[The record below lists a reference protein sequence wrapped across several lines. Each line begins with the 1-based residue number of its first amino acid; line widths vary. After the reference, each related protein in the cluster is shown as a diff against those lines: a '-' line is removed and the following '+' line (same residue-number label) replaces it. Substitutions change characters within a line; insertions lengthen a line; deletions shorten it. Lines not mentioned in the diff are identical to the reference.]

1 MHLGSL
7 LNWRASRT
15 PGLAPSLYDTLHD
28 ANSVPRS
35 LPRAEIV
42 AAEEIAGT
50 TRHPSNTTSDFLPV
64 PALRSKHWRDN
75 WRRMLQAQDNNVAM
89 PPVELLKLG
98 RSYFVVDGHKRVA
111 YARRVG
117 AALDARVVELR
128 PRGAAA

>member
-7 LNWRASRT
+7 LKWPASRT
-15 PGLAPSLYDTLHD
+15 PRLAPSLYDALQD

-50 TRHPSNTTSDFLPV
+50 TRYPSNTTSDFLPI

-75 WRRMLQAQDNNVAM
+75 WRRMLEAQENNVAM
-89 PPVELLKLG
+89 PPVELVKVG
-98 RSYFVVDGHKRVA
+98 RKYFVVDGHKRVA

-117 AALDARVVELR
+117 AALDALVVELR
-128 PRGAAA
+128 PPCAAA